1 MEMILTD
8 FEQLQ
13 AFLDGEDL
21 TPDEQGTLVGCI
33 IADMIGVLAE
43 LKRREA
49 AGDTEAA
56 SIRKGALTALSTMGA
71 ERLARGMA
79 LQ

>member
-1 MEMILTD
+1 
-8 FEQLQ
+8 
-13 AFLDGEDL
+13 
-21 TPDEQGTLVGCI
+21 
-33 IADMIGVLAE
+33 MIGVLAE

-56 SIRKGALTALSTMGA
+56 SIRKGALTALSTIGA